1 MIFLIKGGKMLKRLL
16 LLLFITVCINI
27 TGLPQTDK
35 SAFTGIWQGVLK
47 VSGFELRIVFNVTE
61 AEGKLTSTMDSPD
74 QNAFGINVDSTS
86 FENDS
91 VYFYIIS
98 IKGYYDGTLQK
109 DSINGTWHQAGSSW
123 PLVLKKIEKVE
134 EPKRPQVPQKPYPY
148 NEEEV
153 TFVDSTAGIELAGT
167 LTIPKVGDPFPAV
180 VLVTGSGPQDRD
192 ESLLGHKPFLV
203 LADYLTRHG
212 IAVLRYDDRGV
223 GKSAGKFSTATTND
237 FVNDALAGVKFLEDR
252 KDIRRNKIGIIG
264 HSEGGLIA
272 PLAAVKSSTVN
283 FIVLMAGPGVSGREI
298 LLEQS
303 KLIEK
308 AMGMSEEKIE
318 KSTEL
323 AKKFY
328 DVVENEKDSAAAAE
342 KIKELFQSYYTSMDS
357 TEKAEF
363 GSDPESVFDR
373 QAQTLLTHWFKFF
386 LTYDPKETLEK
397 VKVPVLA
404 INGEN
409 DLQVPPKQNLPVIE
423 EALKDGGNKDY
434 KVIEIPK
441 LNHLFQ
447 TSETGSP
454 TEYSKIEE
462 TFSPKALDIITNWI
476 LDHTSK

>member
-1 MIFLIKGGKMLKRLL
+1 MLKRFVLL
-16 LLLFITVCINI
+16 SFLVSCIAV
-27 TGLPQTDK
+27 GSKAQTDS
-35 SAFTGIWQGVLK
+35 SALTGIWQGALK
-47 VSGFELRIVFNVTE
+47 VQGFDLHIVFNVSETQ
-61 AEGKLTSTMDSPD
+61 GQLTTTMDSPD
-74 QNAFGINVDSTS
+74 QNAFGIKVDSTS

-91 VYFYIIS
+91 VYFGIAA
-98 IKGYYDGTLQK
+98 IKGYYEGIFQK
-109 DSINGTWHQAGSSW
+109 DSISGTWHQAGSSW
-123 PLVLKKIEKVE
+123 ALVLKKTEKADK
-134 EPKRPQVPQKPYPY
+134 PQRPQTPEKPYPY

-153 TFVDSTAGIELAGT
+153 KFIDKEAGGIELAGT
-167 LTIPKVGDPFPAV
+167 LTTPKEGGPFPAV

-192 ESLLGHKPFLV
+192 ETLLGHKPFLV

-223 GKSAGKFSTATTND
+223 GQSAGKFSTATTTD
-237 FVNDALAGVKFLEDR
+237 FVNDALAAVKFLEDR
-252 KDIRRNKIGIIG
+252 KDIIKDETGIIG
-264 HSEGGLIA
+264 HSEGGLIG
-272 PLAAVKSSTVN
+272 PMAAVKSSDVN
-283 FIVLMAGPGVSGREI
+283 FIVMMAGPGVSGRKI

-303 KLIEK
+303 RLIEK

-342 KIKELFQSYYTSMDS
+342 KIVNLYKNYYASLDS
-357 TEKAEF
+357 TDKAEF
-363 GSDPESVFDR
+363 GNDPESVFNM
-373 QAQTLLTHWFKFF
+373 QAHTLLTPWFKFF
-386 LTYDPKETLEK
+386 LSYDPKPTLEK

-423 EALKDGGNKDY
+423 EALKEGGNKDF
-434 KVIEIPK
+434 KVVEIPK

-454 TEYSKIEE
+454 MEYQKIEE
-462 TFSPKALDIITNWI
+462 TISPKALEIITNWI
-476 LDHTSK
+476 LDHTKK